1 MDIDEKP
8 LPAQVKAVK
17 HRLSKTITSAQFIK
31 MQFNT
36 LAFEGE
42 WKDFMG
48 CPEDN
53 FSMLLYGESGNGKTE
68 GEIKFCKYMA
78 QFGNVYFNSNEQGI
92 SYSLQT
98 SWIRNDIASM
108 GDKIRLVHKEPYDKM
123 VARLK
128 RKKSAKIVFID
139 SIQHTKITYDMWL
152 ALRAMFPKKI
162 FILISHSD
170 GRLPQG
176 AAAKAILYDV
186 DVKVYVKDFV
196 MYGRGRFGGGKSYII
211 YEQGYRDAM
220 QRKTGKKKVK
230 LPI

>member
-1 MDIDEKP
+1 MQEKP
-8 LPAQVKAVK
+8 VK

-31 MQFNT
+31 MTFST
-36 LAFEGE
+36 LEFTGA

-68 GEIKFCKYMA
+68 GEVQFCKYIA
-78 QFGNVYFNSNEQGI
+78 SFGQVYFNSNEQGI
-92 SYSLQT
+92 SLSLQT
-98 SWIRNDIASM
+98 SWIRNNIVEM
-108 GDKIRLVHKEPYDKM
+108 GAAVRLVHKEPYDKM
-123 VARLK
+123 VQRLK

-139 SIQHTKITYDMWL
+139 SIQHTKITYDMWI

-186 DVKVYVKDFV
+186 DVKVFVKDFV
-196 MYGRGRFGGGKSYII
+196 MYARSRFGGGKSYMI

-220 QRKTGKKKVK
+220 QRKTGKKSKQIK